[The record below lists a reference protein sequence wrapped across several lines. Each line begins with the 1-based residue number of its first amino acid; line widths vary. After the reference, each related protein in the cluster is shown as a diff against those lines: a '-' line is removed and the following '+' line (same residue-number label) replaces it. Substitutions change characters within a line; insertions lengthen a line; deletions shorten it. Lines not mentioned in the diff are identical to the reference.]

1 MTMNV
6 KKCSGIFLIVSMC
19 IQLCFPIFA
28 SAETKP
34 PETTTD
40 SELPTLSKPQ
50 DNTLDSLEMSPP
62 SEPSNSENVTMGTEE
77 SEVEKGSS
85 VQVVTNETTF
95 ENNHMLRHDDEK
107 NPQVSYKALNVELD
121 KRKLSVKGDFF
132 AGNEHTKTTLH
143 SLMFYS
149 KKSGEDTWKK
159 EKDFLESKKD
169 VVLSEKA
176 LTTETAFE
184 VKDAVYDLRYLV
196 EYTVETM
203 NDSDEVVSTEKSQG
217 FFPLDPVDVK
227 KQTAEN
233 KEESDKADVIKN
245 GTTGNK
251 RGISP
256 RAMGSV
262 GNPSVVQPIANPRT
276 PVIRVAPYSQG
287 DPFDV
292 FYVDVCYPGTTLSV
306 AGKIQATSFGA
317 GYYDVKLPASIPEGT
332 YDVYSVYFSG
342 TSQTYHYNM
351 DNPLKGIGIYSASI
365 NVGNPNIALQP
376 TGTHF
381 NTSVPIT
388 SSVNC
393 TANGSKSLVILS
405 STYDNANAQIGDKGK
420 SSVNVSGNTAYLNGI
435 GGSPG
440 LTYYVRFRINTQF
453 TDIYKW
459 SGISTVQMP
468 SIALSG
474 PTASIESTG
483 ITISAYVT
491 AAANGFIKQNG
502 KTINT
507 TTINAASSL
516 LLLYPSLT
524 DATANNSAGRISIS
538 LTLNGSKLEA
548 TSVSGL
554 TPGKKYWYRYR
565 VMSNFTSIGNWTN
578 GAESYSFI
586 MPKITLG
593 PTMANTV
600 GNGPNISTS
609 SNISLVGTGAS
620 YDTEKIAYVYENEA
634 DADAKSTTSYKHKE
648 SNLTIGS
655 GQMYKGNYSA
665 NLVPGKTYW
674 VRLYCNTN
682 YSSVN
687 AWSDKVKLIIPYTV
701 EENYY
706 DKSGTF
712 IKTNTSVITDGSVY
726 QPSGA
731 DFNHSSIDYVYI
743 GWLEESKTPG
753 TDTPKN
759 TAIPSFNTDGKISLI
774 YVPMADALYIESVP
788 KFHFGNNNT
797 IFSYDNNYGLD
808 SLQYGGSTNNLAVEF
823 SDKRGASSTG
833 WKLTAKLS
841 KLANIAD
848 GSQELTS
855 AELSMGRKLA
865 ILDSMN
871 NWSSTVPGS
880 ITGNDGTGISLIAN
894 GSEVTVLSSATPADS
909 VGSWRNE
916 IDFDSVQ
923 LKVLGGMAMP
933 GMKYQGDVTWTINDT
948 P

>member
-1 MTMNV
+1 MNV

-34 PETTTD
+34 PEKTTD
-40 SELPTLSKPQ
+40 SELPTLSKPK

-143 SLMFYS
+143 SLMLYS

-169 VVLSEKA
+169 IILSEETF
-176 LTTETAFE
+176 TTETAFE

-233 KEESDKADVIKN
+233 KEESDKADAIKN

-251 RGISP
+251 KGISP
-256 RAMGSV
+256 RAMGFV

-276 PVIRVAPYSQG
+276 PVIRVPYSQG
-287 DPFDV
+287 DPYDV
-292 FYVDVCYPGTTLSV
+292 FYVEVCYSGTTQPV
-306 AGKIQATSFGA
+306 VGKIQATSFGA
-317 GYYDVKLPASIPEGT
+317 GYYDVKLPTSIPEGT

-342 TSQTYHYNM
+342 TSQTYHYNN
-351 DNPLKGIGIYSASI
+351 NPLKGIRIYSASI
-365 NVGNPNIALQP
+365 NVGNPNITLQP

-381 NTSVPIT
+381 NTSVSIT
-388 SSVNC
+388 SLVNC
-393 TANGSKSLVILS
+393 APDSSSVLTIASNYNDSQAGNGSPVP
-405 STYDNANAQIGDKGK
+405 ANF
-420 SSVNVSGNTAYLNGI
+420 SGNTAFYSNIAGTA
-435 GGSPG
+435 GQ
-440 LTYYVRFRINTQF
+440 TYYVRFRINTQF

-483 ITISAYVT
+483 ITISASVT
-491 AAANGFIKQNG
+491 AAANGFIKQSGVTNYPA
-502 KTINT
+502 KV
-507 TTINAASSL
+507 NAASSL
-516 LLLYPSLT
+516 LLLYPSLA

-554 TPGKKYWYRYR
+554 TPGKQYWYRYR

-578 GAESYSFI
+578 AANSYSFI

-593 PTMANTV
+593 PTTATPI

-620 YDTEKIAYVYENEA
+620 YGTEKIAYVYENEA

-894 GSEVTVLSSATPADS
+894 GSEVTVFSSATPADS